1 MNKCIFMGRL
11 TRDPEIRYTQS
22 EKPVAVVNYTLAVD
36 RRYKREGE
44 PSADFINFVAY
55 GTAAEFAEKYFK
67 KGTKLL
73 VTARCQTRTYTN
85 NEGKKVYVTEFIV
98 EDQEFAESK
107 RAAGGEPETEK
118 TVLCRCRKAKNY
130 RLTRGA
136 DMEEKKLTAKE
147 RRERNFYDAQYM
159 IYYEL
164 PVLISKIFHAA
175 FANCECGT
183 PVIEKEDMQF
193 IEGFVKATEDTFNI
207 AMEGQKKQIAE
218 MLKMHE

>member
-73 VTARCQTRTYTN
+73 VTARCQTRTYIN

-98 EDQEFAESK
+98 EEQEFTESK
-107 RAAGGEPETEK
+107 RAQETNRRAM
-118 TVLCRCRKAKNY
+118 TLCRCRKARNY
-130 RLTRGA
+130 RLTRRQNGKTINS
-136 DMEEKKLTAKE
+136 DRKT
-147 RRERNFYDAQYM
+147 R
-159 IYYEL
+159 
-164 PVLISKIFHAA
+164 
-175 FANCECGT
+175 
-183 PVIEKEDMQF
+183 
-193 IEGFVKATEDTFNI
+193 
-207 AMEGQKKQIAE
+207 
-218 MLKMHE
+218 